1 MSVEWDR
8 VVRAGAASRIARLR
22 EREPLWPN
30 RLDRAAR
37 DVAVAL
43 AARGYLESRVTA
55 AARRQPGGADA
66 VFTVLAG
73 PKARVGAARIEGAGG
88 LEAVLRRYIRPAPGR
103 VFLRDKAR
111 SAAEAMRRQLVRD
124 GRWRA
129 QVDLDESY
137 DPARASPS
145 SSGAIRSAHRRE
157 FEGALGRASAPP
169 EGCSATAAQGGRG
182 GGGRGPAEKEF
193 HRQGH
198 RDASVWREETRDYRS
213 GRL

>member
-1 MSVEWDR
+1 
-8 VVRAGAASRIARLR
+8 
-22 EREPLWPN
+22 
-30 RLDRAAR
+30 
-37 DVAVAL
+37 
-43 AARGYLESRVTA
+43 VTA

-129 QVDLDESY
+129 QVALDESY
-137 DPARASPS
+137 DPAKGRVTLVFRAQPGPLTAVEFQ
-145 SSGAIRSAHRRE
+145 GAH
-157 FEGALGRASAPP
+157 LASAVAPSR
-169 EGCSATAAQGGRG
+169 GCSRRRPQGGRG
-182 GGGRGPAEKEF
+182 EEVVTGWQEF
-193 HRQGH
+193 HRASH
-198 RDASVWREETRDYRS
+198 RDVR
-213 GRL
+213 